1 MVHRKGELTSAGIDR
16 GWPHQVALPAEFVR
30 GRQHTIL
37 HRFCNGLSLCP
48 RHLSFYKGSTDFI
61 VYCFR
66 ERADAE
72 LFAMHFD
79 GELMTP
85 ELAHRGT
92 QAGAGTPSKQACVDA

>member
-85 ELAHRGT
+85 ETRPSRYPSRRGDT
-92 QAGAGTPSKQACVDA
+92 K